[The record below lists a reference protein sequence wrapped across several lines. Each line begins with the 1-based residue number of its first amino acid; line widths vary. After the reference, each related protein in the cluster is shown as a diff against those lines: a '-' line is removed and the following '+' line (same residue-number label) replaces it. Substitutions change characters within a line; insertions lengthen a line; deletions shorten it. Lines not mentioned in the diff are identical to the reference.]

1 MSQEMIID
9 QLVNFARSKNASDIH
24 LTVGAPAAIRINGE
38 LQKFDMKDEDS
49 YKLILS
55 MLSADQERKIGE
67 NIDLDFSFTCSTGG
81 RQRVN
86 VYHQNGGKLAAAIRL
101 LNEQVPSF
109 KDIMLPEAA
118 IKLCKE
124 MKGLV
129 LVTGPTG
136 SGKSTTL
143 ATMVDHINSFR
154 ACHILTIEDPV
165 EYVYAPKK
173 ATIHQRELGTD
184 VLDFNGALRSGLREN
199 PDVILIGEMRDYET
213 IRLAITAAETGHLV
227 FGTLHTTGAAQ
238 TINRIIDVFPSEEQN
253 QIRSQLSGNLR
264 GVISQ
269 ILVPAVSQERGR
281 VAAFEILI
289 NTDAVANNIRTEKV
303 HMIEQTM
310 QSSAGLGM
318 KLMNESL
325 KRLARDNIITR
336 DTAMLYS
343 PDKEELKKML

>member
-1 MSQEMIID
+1 MELD
-9 QLVNFARSKNASDIH
+9 KLVNFARSKNASDIH
-24 LTVGAPAAIRINGE
+24 LTVGAPTAIRINGE
-38 LQKFDMKDEDS
+38 LKKFDMKDDDT
-49 YKLILS
+49 YQLILS
-55 MLSADQERKIGE
+55 MLSAEQEKKLGE

-101 LNEQVPSF
+101 LNEHVPSF
-109 KDIMLPEAA
+109 KDIMLPNAA
-118 IKLCKE
+118 IEMTKE
-124 MKGLV
+124 LKGLI

-143 ATMVDHINSFR
+143 ATMVDHINNMR

-165 EYVYAPKK
+165 EYIYEPKI
-173 ATIHQRELGTD
+173 ATIHQREIGTD
-184 VLDFNGALRSGLREN
+184 VSDFNTALRSGLREN
-199 PDVILIGEMRDYET
+199 PDVILVGEMRDYET

-227 FGTLHTTGAAQ
+227 LGTLHTTGAAQ

-253 QIRSQLSGNLR
+253 QIRSQISANLR

-269 ILVPAVSQERGR
+269 MLLPCVNQERGR

-289 NTDAVANNIRTEKV
+289 NNDACANNIRTEKV
-303 HMIEQTM
+303 HQIEQVMASNT
-310 QSSAGLGM
+310 STGM
-318 KLMNESL
+318 RTMNESL

-336 DTAMLYS
+336 DIALTFS
-343 PDKEELKKML
+343 PDKDELRKMF

>member
-1 MSQEMIID
+1 MTID

-24 LTVGAPAAIRINGE
+24 LTVGAPTAVRINGE
-38 LQKFDMKDEDS
+38 LKKFDMKDDDTN
-49 YKLILS
+49 KLILS
-55 MLSADQERKIGE
+55 MLSADQERKLGE
-67 NIDLDFSFTCSTGG
+67 NIDLDFSFSCSTGA

-101 LNEQVPSF
+101 LNEHVPSF
-109 KDIMLPEAA
+109 KDIMLPNAA
-118 IKLCKE
+118 IELTKE
-124 MKGLV
+124 MKGLI

-143 ATMVDHINSFR
+143 ATMVDYINQGR
-154 ACHILTIEDPV
+154 PCHILTIEDPV
-165 EYVYAPKK
+165 EYIYEPKK
-173 ATIHQRELGTD
+173 ATIHQREIGTD
-184 VLDFNGALRSGLREN
+184 VSDFNSALRSGLREN
-199 PDVILIGEMRDYET
+199 PDVILVGEMRDYET

-227 FGTLHTTGAAQ
+227 LGTLHTTGAAQ

-269 ILVPAVSQERGR
+269 MLVPCISQERGR

-289 NTDAVANNIRTEKV
+289 NTDACANNIRTEKV
-303 HMIEQTM
+303 HMIEQVM
-310 QSSAGLGM
+310 QSSAGIGM
-318 KLMNESL
+318 RVMNESL
-325 KRLARDNIITR
+325 KRLTRDNIITR
-336 DTAMLYS
+336 DIALLYS